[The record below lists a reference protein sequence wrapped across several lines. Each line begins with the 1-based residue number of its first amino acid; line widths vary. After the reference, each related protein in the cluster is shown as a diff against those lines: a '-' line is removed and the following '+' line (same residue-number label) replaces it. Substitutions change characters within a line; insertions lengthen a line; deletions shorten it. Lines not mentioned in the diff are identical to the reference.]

1 MSRHECRV
9 CVFLDWQ
16 NVYHCARES
25 FDLTRGPATAGQV
38 DPVALG
44 RLLVARIPHGV
55 LTEVRIYRGRPS
67 RRRDPRSFAAF
78 RRQTEAWR
86 RTGGLVSVIARDL
99 RYLGDWPARRA
110 EEKGIDVA
118 LAVDFVL
125 MAARGDY
132 DVGVLFSS
140 DTDLVPALEAV
151 IELRPGEMPACEA
164 AAWAPPAG
172 RARVLS
178 VRHAQLRQHLLKQLD
193 FQAVAD
199 ETDYAR
205 GR

>member
-1 MSRHECRV
+1 MMHRVCRV

-25 FDLTRGPATAGQV
+25 FGLTRGAATAGQV

-44 RLLVARIPHGV
+44 RLLAARVPHGV
-55 LTEVRIYRGRPS
+55 LAEVCIYRGRLS

-86 RTGGLVSVIARDL
+86 QTGGLVSIIARDL
-99 RYLGDWPARRA
+99 RYRGDWPARRA
-110 EEKGIDVA
+110 EEKGIHVA

-125 MAARGDY
+125 MAAQCQY
-132 DVGVLFSS
+132 DVGMLFSS

-151 IELRPGEMPACEA
+151 MALRAGEASGCEV

-172 RARVLS
+172 HARVLS
-178 VRHAQLRQHLLKQLD
+178 VRHAHLRQHLLKMAD
-193 FQAVAD
+193 FLAVAD
-199 ETDYAR
+199 DTDYTSAR
-205 GR
+205 